1 MKMKAKLI
9 PFIVALLTVALIA
22 SFTLPNCVLT
32 KESPR
37 EPPYYREY
45 DFTRIAEE
53 VSLQELIEY
62 MAEHGATLYLPT
74 QLPDGLEITAV
85 YLKRGPFVAVI
96 VWDSHGNKDP
106 ATAELVMEV
115 APGETPSLEKLKEVY
130 CRENEYVLEINGWP
144 VAIKMD
150 APVMRLRTREKWG
163 ETVPFI
169 TVWIDGIRYSIT
181 GDPNLL
187 TLEQIEE
194 LVQSMRPATIQ

>member
-1 MKMKAKLI
+1 MKAKLI

-106 ATAELVMEV
+106 ATAELVMQV
-115 APGETPSLEKLKEVY
+115 SPGEPPSLERLKELY
-130 CRENEYVLEINGWP
+130 YRKNEYVLEINGWP

-150 APVMRLRTREKWG
+150 VPVMNLRSREKRGETAPV
-163 ETVPFI
+163 I
-169 TVWIDGIRYSIT
+169 YVWIDGIRYSIG
-181 GDPNLL
+181 GDPKLL
-187 TLEQIEE
+187 TLGQIEE